1 MRQHYNRNE
10 TVDGPLGI
18 RISVWLFVFGILLV
32 CLLMIGRH
40 YTEPRQIAVE
50 EVRDQD
56 PSPHSWPKARGTPPT
71 EISLGSS
78 EAQAGHD
85 NEEINPF
92 VVDAHDRRTW
102 VDALLW

>member
-1 MRQHYNRNE
+1 MRQHFNRNE

-18 RISVWLFVFGILLV
+18 RILVWLFVFGILLV
-32 CLLMIGRH
+32 CLLMIGGH
-40 YTEPRQIAVE
+40 YTEPGQIAVE

-71 EISLGSS
+71 EVSLGSS
-78 EAQAGHD
+78 EAQHD

-92 VVDAHDRRTW
+92 VVAAHDRRTW
-102 VDALLW
+102 VD

>member
-1 MRQHYNRNE
+1 MRQHFNRNE

-40 YTEPRQIAVE
+40 YTEPGQIAVE
-50 EVRDQD
+50 EVRDQA
-56 PSPHSWPKARGTPPT
+56 PSPHSWPKARRTLPT
-71 EISLGSS
+71 EISFGSS
-78 EAQAGHD
+78 EDQAGYD

-92 VVDAHDRRTW
+92 VVDAHDPHTW
-102 VDALLW
+102 IDGALF

>member
-1 MRQHYNRNE
+1 MRQHFNRNE

-32 CLLMIGRH
+32 CLLIGRH
-40 YTEPRQIAVE
+40 YTEPGQIAVE

-56 PSPHSWPKARGTPPT
+56 PSPHSWPKAPRTPST

-78 EAQAGHD
+78 EAQAGYD
-85 NEEINPF
+85 NEEFNSFI
-92 VVDAHDRRTW
+92 VDTQDRRTW
-102 VDALLW
+102 IDSPSF

>member
-1 MRQHYNRNE
+1 MRQHFNRNE

-18 RISVWLFVFGILLV
+18 RISVRLFVFGILLV

-40 YTEPRQIAVE
+40 YTEPGQIAVE

-56 PSPHSWPKARGTPPT
+56 SSPHSWPKARRTPPT

-78 EAQAGHD
+78 EDQAGYD
-85 NEEINPF
+85 NEEINP
-92 VVDAHDRRTW
+92 VMVDTQDRRTW
-102 VDALLW
+102 VDGPLW